1 MSQNILLFSPIAE
14 KITAVKHANNTSIWL
29 LSHDKFTNR
38 YLSFLITNNGVNPT
52 PISYYAGS
60 TDTSYQGGLTAPNS
74 GYLKASQNGTKVA
87 CAFEKVN
94 KIDVLNFDNT
104 TGQFSFDFTITNIVN
119 PYGVEFSP
127 NDSLLYATGIDPPTL
142 TQFNLGLSNP
152 STIISNS
159 VSIDLPAYPF
169 TSSIQRAPDKK
180 IYLSRINNGF
190 LDCIHNPNQIGI
202 SCNYAA
208 DALNLNGKTTQL
220 GLPNFA
226 PFLFTP
232 LAINAVGNC
241 SGDTVLFSLE
251 NAAAF
256 DSVQW
261 NFGDVSSGNLN
272 YSNSLNPTHIYANG
286 GSYFITLIA
295 FSGNQVDTLEH
306 IVNVYQAPNVS
317 FPSDTIFCYTGSLQ
331 LDAGVGDAYMW
342 QDGTSIP
349 SYTVYIP
356 GIYYVTASNF
366 CGLSSDTVNVNVS
379 YGSFG
384 VNLGEDLNIC
394 EGNQVSFDMLQQ
406 TNSTYLWQ
414 DGSTNSNFTITQS
427 GEYYVSVS
435 NVCGTTSDTV
445 LAVVN
450 PLPTVF
456 LGEDIFLCNQSSI
469 MLSPSGVASDFIWS
483 DGSTNPTI
491 IVDSSGIFAVS
502 ASNSCGTVSDTILVR
517 LGNNSEHTIE
527 VDACEPVMVNGII
540 YNESGIYTQTLI
552 NSSGCDSILTIEAEI
567 QNFNAQIFQTDTT
580 LYFNGN
586 PTNIQWFNCL
596 TGQIIPGENNP
607 VFVPQQT
614 GNYGAIITIGECTD
628 TSNCRLI
635 PVPPLPQIP
644 PDLCEN
650 IRVAPNP
657 VSDQVSFV
665 LDKETYAIRL
675 FSQTGALIWQKTGTP
690 EKQIIDFRNYAPAL
704 YVLEVDQCRFKIVK
718 Q

>member
-1 MSQNILLFSPIAE
+1 MTFP
-14 KITAVKHANNTSIWL
+14 
-29 LSHDKFTNR
+29 
-38 YLSFLITNNGVNPT
+38 P
-52 PISYYAGS
+52 
-60 TDTSYQGGLTAPNS
+60 S
-74 GYLKASQNGTKVA
+74 G
-87 CAFEKVN
+87 
-94 KIDVLNFDNT
+94 
-104 TGQFSFDFTITNIVN
+104 
-119 PYGVEFSP
+119 
-127 NDSLLYATGIDPPTL
+127 
-142 TQFNLGLSNP
+142 FNLGN
-152 STIISNS
+152 
-159 VSIDLPAYPF
+159 DL
-169 TSSIQRAPDKK
+169 
-180 IYLSRINNGF
+180 
-190 LDCIHNPNQIGI
+190 
-202 SCNYAA
+202 
-208 DALNLNGKTTQL
+208 
-220 GLPNFA
+220 
-226 PFLFTP
+226 
-232 LAINAVGNC
+232 
-241 SGDTVLFSLE
+241 
-251 NAAAF
+251 
-256 DSVQW
+256 
-261 NFGDVSSGNLN
+261 
-272 YSNSLNPTHIYANG
+272 
-286 GSYFITLIA
+286 
-295 FSGNQVDTLEH
+295 
-306 IVNVYQAPNVS
+306 
-317 FPSDTIFCYTGSLQ
+317 
-331 LDAGVGDAYMW
+331 
-342 QDGTSIP
+342 
-349 SYTVYIP
+349 
-356 GIYYVTASNF
+356 NF
-366 CGLSSDTVNVNVS
+366 CEGSTVNLDVTQNNAS
-379 YGSFG
+379 
-384 VNLGEDLNIC
+384 
-394 EGNQVSFDMLQQ
+394 
-406 TNSTYLWQ
+406 YLWQ
-414 DGSTNSNFTITQS
+414 NGSTSSQFTVTES
-427 GEYYVSVS
+427 GEYFVTVF
-435 NVCGTTSDTV
+435 NECGAISDT
-445 LAVVN
+445 LISTVN

-596 TGQIIPGENNP
+596 TEQLIPGENNP

-635 PVPPLPQIP
+635 PVPPIPQIP

-657 VSDQVSFV
+657 VSDQVSFL

-675 FSQTGALIWQKTGTP
+675 FSSTGALIWQKAGTP